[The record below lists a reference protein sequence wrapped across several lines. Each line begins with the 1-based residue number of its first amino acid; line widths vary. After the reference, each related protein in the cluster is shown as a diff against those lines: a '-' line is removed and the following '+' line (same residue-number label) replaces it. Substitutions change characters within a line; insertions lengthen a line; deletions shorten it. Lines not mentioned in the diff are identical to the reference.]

1 MKKLKL
7 NIKKISKFIGIILF
21 LAMLI
26 LIYIVSPRIT
36 AVIQDMAKYIY
47 EVDSNYITRVV
58 ELILSVS
65 LVLSIV
71 VTKESTKKSK

>member
-71 VTKESTKKSK
+71 ATKESTKKSK

>member
-71 VTKESTKKSK
+71 AKKESTKKSK

>member
-7 NIKKISKFIGIILF
+7 NIKKISKIIGFILF
-21 LAMLI
+21 IAMLI

-36 AVIQDMAKYIY
+36 VVIQNMAKYIY

-58 ELILSVS
+58 ELLLSVS
-65 LVLSIV
+65 LVLGVATTRESI
-71 VTKESTKKSK
+71 KKSK

>member
-47 EVDSNYITRVV
+47 EV
-58 ELILSVS
+58 
-65 LVLSIV
+65 IV
-71 VTKESTKKSK
+71 YTKKKTKKSK

>member
-58 ELILSVS
+58 ELILSIS

-71 VTKESTKKSK
+71 ATKESTKKSK